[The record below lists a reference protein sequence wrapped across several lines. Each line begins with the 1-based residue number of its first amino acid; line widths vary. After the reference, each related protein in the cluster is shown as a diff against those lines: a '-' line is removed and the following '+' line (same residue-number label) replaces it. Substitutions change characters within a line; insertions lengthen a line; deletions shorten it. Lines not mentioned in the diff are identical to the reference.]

1 MGGARG
7 NNPIPR
13 EGDFSLCV
21 KCGHVLAFR
30 ADQTV
35 RKITDKEA
43 KEFQRWWKE
52 YKRERLREFNK
63 AKRKKMS

>member
-1 MGGARG
+1 
-7 NNPIPR
+7 
-13 EGDFSLCV
+13 V